1 MSTLR
6 NTSNRHVS
14 FIPWLTRS
22 GGMKRTILI
31 PFTFLLVLA
40 FGSFWWI
47 LTGSVKDAL
56 LTVADDLA
64 LGAVERVSS
73 GLSAYLSVPSSMVET
88 NSIYLSRGAG
98 LVGSRNLPPPG
109 LSSLFAMQLRAFPSV
124 AILSFG
130 GADGEYVEAQRIGD
144 LSLRYGMAGK
154 ETGGALSL
162 YRELPG
168 GGHLEELRRENYDPR
183 SRPWYKVALTSDGAV
198 WSEPYAL
205 VSDQDIEMAAV
216 KTVKNADG
224 IVLGVVSS
232 TVSLQAVSSLLGSI
246 EEMGDGVVAV
256 LDSRDRLMALSS
268 PDGLDPKTFQL
279 APAESL
285 PGDTGLLLKGSL
297 GAPKNVVSHLAI
309 NGSEWRTLATDF
321 NREMLGWKI
330 IAALPESRFLAPIGL
345 IQKRMGF
352 IFILV
357 FLGTLGVAYLIAHGI
372 AAPLKS
378 LGQAASELGNRIE
391 VAEDFQGT
399 EASRKIIRSL
409 SSRHDE
415 LGRLAKNLANLA
427 DGLASGFVMLRRSLQ
442 EKDMLLQEVHHRVKN
457 NLQIVSSMM
466 SLQENESSDPLFISA
481 MEILR
486 DRIGAMAAVHE
497 TLYSSGDFSRVP
509 MDDYLERVV
518 ESLAVYGSI
527 EKRVTLSVQ
536 QGGLSLSLDQAIPC
550 GLIAVELVTNSI
562 KHAFASRDSGTIS
575 LCMERSGSDIL
586 LWVKDNGVWQES
598 KAGEKRKQGTG
609 SLIVAALAS
618 QLDGVF
624 SIDLDTDGTRTRVVF
639 PDKRPNPAVR

>member
-1 MSTLR
+1 M
-6 NTSNRHVS
+6 
-14 FIPWLTRS
+14 
-22 GGMKRTILI
+22 LI
-31 PFTFLLVLA
+31 A
-40 FGSFWWI
+40 FVSFWWI
-47 LTGSVKDAL
+47 LTGSVRVAL

-64 LGAVERVSS
+64 SGAVERVSS
-73 GLSAYLSVPSSMVET
+73 GLSDYLSVPSSMVET
-88 NSIYLSRGAG
+88 NSIYLSRGLGPAG
-98 LVGSRNLPPPG
+98 TTSLPPPG
-109 LSSLFAMQLRAFPSV
+109 LSSLFALQLQAFPSV

-130 GADGEYVEAQRIGD
+130 GADGEYVEAQRLGD
-144 LSLRYGMAGK
+144 GSLRYGMAGK
-154 ETGGALSL
+154 ETGGALIL
-162 YRELPG
+162 YREVPG
-168 GGHLEELRRENYDPR
+168 GGRLEELRRENYDPR
-183 SRPWYKVALTSDGAV
+183 SRPWFKVALTGDVAV

-205 VSDQDIEMAAV
+205 VSDQDMEMAAV

-256 LDSRDRLMALSS
+256 LDSRNRLMAVSA
-268 PDGLDPKTFQL
+268 PDELDPKTFLL
-279 APAESL
+279 APAGSL
-285 PGDTGLLLKGSL
+285 PGDTGLLLKGTL
-297 GAPKNVVSHLAI
+297 GSPKGAVSHLTI
-309 NGSEWRTLATDF
+309 NGSEWRTLITDF
-321 NREMLGWKI
+321 DREMLGWKI
-330 IAALPESRFLAPIGL
+330 IAALPESRFLAPIGR
-345 IQKRMGF
+345 IQKRMGI
-352 IFILV
+352 IFILI

-372 AAPLKS
+372 AAPLKA
-378 LGQAASELGNRIE
+378 LGQAASDLGSRIE

-399 EASRKIIRSL
+399 EGSRQIIRSL
-409 SSRHDE
+409 STRQDE

-427 DGLASGFVMLRRSLQ
+427 DRLASGFIMLRRSLQ

-466 SLQENESSDPLFISA
+466 SLQESESSDPLFISA

-518 ESLAVYGSI
+518 ASLAVYGSL
-527 EKRVTLSVQ
+527 EKRVSLSVRK
-536 QGGLSLSLDQAIPC
+536 GGISLSLDQAIPC

-562 KHAFASRDSGTIS
+562 KHAFACRETGTIA
-575 LCMERSGSDIL
+575 LCLERSGNDLL
-586 LWVKDNGVWQES
+586 LWVKDNGVWQDS
-598 KAGEKRKQGTG
+598 TAGGKRKRGTG

-624 SIDLDTDGTRTRVVF
+624 SINLETDGTRTRVVF
-639 PDKRPNPAVR
+639 PDKCTSPACS